1 MPWPAQQSKLKKK
14 KCDIAAE
21 EGSNR
26 APDLRNPIDRTEE
39 ENWRTYSMALIGRKS
54 RNWTNKEDEK
64 LLDGIDRD
72 GTQIRNHYN
81 DTVKKLKAWE
91 WLIGQ
96 TGVGVNPIIGVVTVT
111 DYTWEKFLKRVPPN
125 LDKIKAVVHG
135 RHATSD
141 LSFSPVMGASGS
153 RHRPVQQNLAVD
165 LEEHVGDSDEAKDD
179 EYNEQT
185 EVSAGAE
192 SRSPPRTIQ
201 TNARKRRSEGGSSG
215 DRRRMRQEL
224 DAEVHNALALMRL
237 KAESRLNPPPSTY
250 EKVLTK
256 LREHPGV
263 AAKGPYFIF
272 NVMEY
277 IRREQ
282 DFDYFVVFND
292 DDITRYIQVRGL
304 GDVMD
309 EEEDCVVDTL
319 ILHTLVRSCSQQRT
333 ASYLRL
339 PRMIGEESGG
349 AFIHRVLNSTRED
362 FCRRA
367 IDERRFIKIAEI
379 VALSLYIFARGASY
393 RDVEIRF
400 RHSPST
406 VSTYHNQV
414 LETLVKLSADI
425 ARPYRSPDEVS
436 PELA

>member
-1 MPWPAQQSKLKKK
+1 MAVVKALLKVK
-14 KCDIAAE
+14 
-21 EGSNR
+21 
-26 APDLRNPIDRTEE
+26 
-39 ENWRTYSMALIGRKS
+39 
-54 RNWTNKEDEK
+54 
-64 LLDGIDRD
+64 GIDRD

-96 TGVGVNPIIGVVTVT
+96 TGVGVNLVTGAVTVT
-111 DYTWEKFLKRVPPN
+111 DYTWEKFLKQWGGRFKSFSERVPPN
-125 LDKIKAVVHG
+125 LDKIKVVVHG

-141 LSFSPVMGASGS
+141 LSFSLAMGASGS
-153 RHRPVQQNLAVD
+153 RRRPVQQNLAVD
-165 LEEHVGDSDEAKDD
+165 LEEHVGDSDEAEDD

-185 EVSAGAE
+185 KVSDGAE

-201 TNARKRRSEGGSSG
+201 TNARKRRSECRSSG

-224 DAEVHNALALMRL
+224 DAEVHNAFPLMCL
-237 KAESRLNPPPSTY
+237 KAESRHNPPLSTY
-250 EKVLTK
+250 ERVLTK
-256 LREHPGV
+256 LREHLGV
-263 AAKGPYFIF
+263 AAKGPDFIF

-292 DDITRYIQVRGL
+292 DDLTRYLRVRG
-304 GDVMD
+304 MD
-309 EEEDCVVDTL
+309 KEEDCVVDTL
-319 ILHTLVRSCSQQRT
+319 ILHTLVQSCSQQRT
-333 ASYLRL
+333 ASHPRL
-339 PRMIGEESGG
+339 PRTIGEESGG

-362 FCRRA
+362 FCQQLLRLERDAFIHLVNVIIESRA
-367 IDERRFIKIAEI
+367 IDEGCFIKIAEI

-393 RDVEIRF
+393 HDVEIRF

-414 LETLVKLSADI
+414 LETLVKLSTDI
-425 ARPYRSPDEVS
+425 IRPYRSPPEVS
-436 PELA
+436 PEIAQKLGFYWPYFKVRC